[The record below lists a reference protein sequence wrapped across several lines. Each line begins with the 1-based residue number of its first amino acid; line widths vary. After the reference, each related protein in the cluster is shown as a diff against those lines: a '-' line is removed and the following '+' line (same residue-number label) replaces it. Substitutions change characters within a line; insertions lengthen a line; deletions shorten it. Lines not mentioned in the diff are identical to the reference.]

1 MTRRKP
7 LAGIYQITTFLA
19 LVLLLLILFIS
30 AAYFF
35 MIPAPEKPTGQGD
48 LLAELA
54 TRRSAWE
61 AQRPAAYRYVVDR
74 DCYCERTYTEP
85 YIATQDGDN
94 RSAAFTVE
102 IESASGEFIATPPG
116 AVWIDD
122 LFDLI
127 EQSVRD
133 EKKVDVEYD
142 RNLGY
147 PTSIV
152 VHPAPA
158 PPDSIFRVE
167 VRDFETLEYR

>member
-30 AAYFF
+30 AAWFF
-35 MIPAPEKPTGQGD
+35 MIPAPEQPPGEAD

-54 TRRSAWE
+54 TKRSAWE
-61 AQRPAAYRYVVDR
+61 TKQPASYRYVVDR
-74 DCYCERTYTEP
+74 DCNCEPTYTEP
-85 YIATQDGDN
+85 YVATQDGDN
-94 RSAAFTVE
+94 RSAYFTVE
-102 IESASGEFIATPPG
+102 IESATGEFIATPPG
-116 AVWIDD
+116 AMWIDE

-142 RNLGY
+142 KTFGY

-158 PPDSIFRVE
+158 PPDAIFRVE

>member
-35 MIPAPEKPTGQGD
+35 MIPAPDEPSGQGD
-48 LLAELA
+48 LLAELE
-54 TRRSAWE
+54 TRRSTWTMK
-61 AQRPAAYRYVVDR
+61 RPAAYRYVVDR
-74 DCYCERTYTEP
+74 DCNCERAYTEP
-85 YIATQDGDN
+85 YVATHDGDN

-102 IESASGEFIATPPG
+102 IESVSGEFIATPPG